1 MSQIN
6 SFKVAT
12 SVLRHD
18 LKRGLKTRDPVPGTL
33 ESQHLV
39 SRSQDPDLRTKDP
52 GRQKSGPGAGT
63 QNPNT

>member
-6 SFKVAT
+6 NFKVAT

-18 LKRGLKTRDPVPGTL
+18 LKRGLKTRDSVPGTL
-33 ESQHLV
+33 ESQHSV
-39 SRSQDPDLRTKDP
+39 SRSQDP